1 MKLKHFFQIL
11 TYCRKLESKFI
22 PLGIISKIA
31 ASIKP
36 FLVLIMSKILIDSV
50 LQQQDYKTLFQS
62 ILLLIILYFILSV
75 VEGYSSKHYEYHF
88 KNFKRKHDMIKA
100 AHLLEINYEWTE
112 NDEVQE
118 KIAELYNLETKIVF
132 GFHSFGDYV
141 SKTFGSISGM
151 ILAICILTGAFRTTT
166 NIGKIPALVFHSGF
180 LVLFIGLFILTLVIV
195 AKINEWFASII
206 GSKSAN
212 NVRYLRSYNQI
223 IFNYKSAKD
232 IRLYCEELLKNYS
245 EKYRSYTE
253 ETFSLLS
260 DLFTKTVSIETFF
273 STLTLGTVFFF
284 VGMKALYRAIPMSEV
299 LLYIGAFQQ
308 LTILAMEL
316 IDAVSCLISS
326 DLYRAKLI
334 DYYNIGKKSKE
345 NHRLSH
351 KQDEIPNSVGSVR
364 YEMKNVSFS
373 YPGNDKKVLKN
384 INFSIYPG
392 EKIAVVGENG
402 SGKTT
407 LIKVL
412 LGLYTNYSGKITIND
427 QDIKNFDPVSYK
439 DLFSPVFQDFKLLGI
454 RLRENISAFKEKKE
468 EDIKTALEDVGM
480 KEFYQKH
487 GLNTYLTRE
496 FDTEGIEI
504 SGGESQKLAMARAI
518 NKTSDIFILDEPTA
532 ALDPISEYEIYSHF
546 NQITKGKTSL
556 FISHRL
562 SSCKFCDR
570 IIVIDNGEIV
580 QTGTHEDLLSQK
592 TGKYYE
598 LWNSQAKYYQR

>member
-1 MKLKHFFQIL
+1 MKLNHFFQIL

-22 PLGIISKIA
+22 LLGIISKIA

-50 LQQQDYKTLFQS
+50 LKQQDYKTLFQN

-141 SKTFGSISGM
+141 SKTFGNISGM

-245 EKYRSYTE
+245 KKYRSYTE

-273 STLTLGTVFFF
+273 STLTLGTVFLF